1 MKKSDSI
8 FKKRIRKFKA
18 TKRGYYSLIILIIF
32 FVISLTAPFTINNYA
47 LIVKANNNIY
57 FPAINN
63 LISESFLSNIF
74 SLDIYEPKSLAQEP
88 FIDSNNN
95 GIWDLNEKY
104 EDLNSN
110 KKWDK
115 NDHIKSYRMLKKHF
129 QTIDD
134 SYVIL
139 PLYPYGPYELDIL
152 SELDEEFIDKG
163 NGIPDGVEEWFD
175 CNGNNIFDEDDILDN
190 DLGNNRWDPDEPF
203 VDLGNNKWD
212 QNEFYFDE
220 NGNCEYDQGEEF
232 IDVGNGKWDKGE
244 KFTDTNNN
252 NKWDEAEIYIDSNN
266 DGKYNLSP
274 RPATFPYWMKNLILA
289 LNKLDFLNIF
299 TDFEI
304 KEIIEESS
312 RTYNILGTDNQGR
325 DVFARL
331 VYAFKIS
338 LLFAIIVWSL
348 SYTIGIIVGSTIGY
362 IGGKL
367 DLFGYRIIEIYS
379 SMPFLFLLMILASF
393 IKPSIFILATMYV
406 LITGWIGISWYV
418 RGEFLREKSKDYV
431 SAAVSMGQSHT
442 KIIFKHILPNAL
454 TPIVTFAPFGIMG
467 YISGLVS
474 LDYLGFGLQ
483 PPTPSWGE
491 MVSQGVANLQYWHLV
506 LFPLL
511 IIGITLFLITLIGEA
526 VRSAFDPKV
535 HSRLR

>member
-129 QTIDD
+129 RTIDN
-134 SYVIL
+134 SYVVL

-212 QNEFYFDE
+212 ENEFYFD
-220 NGNCEYDQGEEF
+220 
-232 IDVGNGKWDKGE
+232 
-244 KFTDTNNN
+244 
-252 NKWDEAEIYIDSNN
+252 
-266 DGKYNLSP
+266 
-274 RPATFPYWMKNLILA
+274 
-289 LNKLDFLNIF
+289 
-299 TDFEI
+299 
-304 KEIIEESS
+304 
-312 RTYNILGTDNQGR
+312 
-325 DVFARL
+325 
-331 VYAFKIS
+331 
-338 LLFAIIVWSL
+338 
-348 SYTIGIIVGSTIGY
+348 
-362 IGGKL
+362 
-367 DLFGYRIIEIYS
+367 
-379 SMPFLFLLMILASF
+379 
-393 IKPSIFILATMYV
+393 
-406 LITGWIGISWYV
+406 
-418 RGEFLREKSKDYV
+418 
-431 SAAVSMGQSHT
+431 
-442 KIIFKHILPNAL
+442 
-454 TPIVTFAPFGIMG
+454 
-467 YISGLVS
+467 
-474 LDYLGFGLQ
+474 
-483 PPTPSWGE
+483 
-491 MVSQGVANLQYWHLV
+491 
-506 LFPLL
+506 
-511 IIGITLFLITLIGEA
+511 
-526 VRSAFDPKV
+526 
-535 HSRLR
+535 

>member
-18 TKRGYYSLIILIIF
+18 TKRGYYYIIILIIF

-63 LISESFLSNIF
+63 LISESFLNNIF

-95 GIWDLNEKY
+95 GTWDLNEKY

-129 QTIDD
+129 RTIDN
-134 SYVIL
+134 SYVVL

-212 QNEFYFDE
+212 ENEFYFDE

-232 IDVGNGKWDKGE
+232 IDVGNGKWDKEE

>member
-63 LISESFLSNIF
+63 LISESFLNNIF

-95 GIWDLNEKY
+95 GTWDLNEKY

-129 QTIDD
+129 RTIDN
-134 SYVIL
+134 SYVVL

-152 SELDEEFIDKG
+152 SELDEEFIDTG
-163 NGIPDGVEEWFD
+163 NGIPDGFEEWFD
-175 CNGNNIFDEDDILDN
+175 CNGNDIFDEDDILDN

-212 QNEFYFDE
+212 ENEFYFDE

-232 IDVGNGKWDKGE
+232 IDVGNGKWDKEE

>member
-63 LISESFLSNIF
+63 LISESFLNNIF

-95 GIWDLNEKY
+95 GTWDLNEKY

-129 QTIDD
+129 RTIDN
-134 SYVIL
+134 SYVVL

-212 QNEFYFDE
+212 ENEFYFDE

-232 IDVGNGKWDKGE
+232 IDVGNGKWDKEE

>member
-212 QNEFYFDE
+212 ENEFYFDE

-274 RPATFPYWMKNLILA
+274 RPATFPYWMKSLILA

-331 VYAFKIS
+331 IYAFKIS